1 MIMRSALYCTD
12 TPSWILYSVRSLK
25 QQSAD
30 RHVAPVGHIILIP
43 ILSHKCCAL
52 SGEATNTNFIVFVL
66 TRSGLEP
73 TIFRTRR
80 EHANYYTTDVV
91 GLKLVL
97 NCSLHTNKITKC
109 NNLLKSS
116 KTRLWPFSLKQKWFH
131 GHAVTYAQSRFHTFH
146 SG

>member
-1 MIMRSALYCTD
+1 MRSALYCTN
-12 TPSWILYSVRSLK
+12 TPSWILYSVISLK
-25 QQSAD
+25 QQSVD
-30 RHVAPVGHIILIP
+30 RHVPPVGHIILIP
-43 ILSHKCCAL
+43 ILSHKCCVL
-52 SGEATNTNFIVFVL
+52 SGEATNTNVIVFVL

-116 KTRLWPFSLKQKWFH
+116 KTRL
-131 GHAVTYAQSRFHTFH
+131 
-146 SG
+146 